1 MQDAVGP
8 SKNPHQSDSGHCL
21 YAGPQ
26 NQTIIQFGFSGS
38 SYTMNTNN
46 TQDSLQEKLILNE
59 LLL

>member
-8 SKNPHQSDSGHCL
+8 SKNPHQSDSGQCL

-26 NQTIIQFGFSGS
+26 NKTIIQFGFSRS
-38 SYTMNTNN
+38 SYAMNTNN